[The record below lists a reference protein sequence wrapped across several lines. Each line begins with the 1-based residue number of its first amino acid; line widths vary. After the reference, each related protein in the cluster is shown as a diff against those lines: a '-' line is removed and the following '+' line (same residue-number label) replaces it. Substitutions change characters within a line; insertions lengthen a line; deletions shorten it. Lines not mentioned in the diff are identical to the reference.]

1 MENKREREMK
11 KKKKILGDFNCT
23 VDKIWMVEVKHNKT
37 L

>member
-1 MENKREREMK
+1 MENKREREM